1 MTGKLSVSASFSISS
16 VICGDMSLTAGL
28 GDLIQSRRH
37 VSCRHAMKVAGFALV
52 EMTGEEELL
61 LVIDVMAVE
70 AGIDT
75 ANIADEQ
82 WV

>member
-1 MTGKLSVSASFSISS
+1 
-16 VICGDMSLTAGL
+16 
-28 GDLIQSRRH
+28 
-37 VSCRHAMKVAGFALV
+37 MKVAGFALV
-52 EMTGEEELL
+52 EITGEEELL
-61 LVIDVMAVE
+61 LVIEVMAVE